1 MLAVHKSSCTG
12 VFLGWK
18 VAKSELGVI
27 YVFAVLCVGIS
38 LCTVKLTAA
47 YSSSSIN
54 SDEWPDRFESP
65 PTWQDDIT
73 DLLEVHGQERR
84 NVTLSSQEEVD
95 GSGNGTGANDAPV
108 ADSAPAE
115 QGAEEED
122 TQSSDSVSS
131 SAQQGAVIRCP
142 LCMEFYSEMMQHGQ
156 QLVATLCGHVFCSR
170 CLPIALGVAHICPTC
185 RVKLNAA
192 VYFPIYL

>member
-1 MLAVHKSSCTG
+1 SPTLALLLCCNCFLSWGLCAAPGGLTKSNCIFFSLPSHVHQ
-12 VFLGWK
+12 WK
-18 VAKSELGVI
+18 
-27 YVFAVLCVGIS
+27 
-38 LCTVKLTAA
+38 
-47 YSSSSIN
+47 
-54 SDEWPDRFESP
+54 
-65 PTWQDDIT
+65 
-73 DLLEVHGQERR
+73 LLEVHGQERR